1 MRALRDQYETGYRT
15 SEALERLMKLS
26 KRTRDCDR
34 EYRANERALAA
45 IEAQLEAMIGTFRIR
60 VEELEGFAR
69 ICPRDSYEIEFR
81 HGKQRRVLRV
91 RIGKALERLWD
102 GGLQEVEFRGALKAT
117 VVCRLREVKSSWRV
131 AAVWSKRNVTLGV
144 NTISMSE
151 LLVAVSRG
159 RQIVLDANASGSLK
173 LRIRCQWAPSLAD
186 CSTAEASE
194 HSPPSNKSSSS
205 SSTLINTSFRS
216 ENLLSNSF
224 ALARRSQQQ
233 QTIGT
238 EQKASTLTSVPP
250 LTPIPRVNL
259 LQQQRSV
266 SPYVRNSSP
275 QQHHPKNN
283 NLKATA
289 DLSRSLLTLPSY
301 YYSSHVVNPL
311 LAAGHAEEE
320 TQEEEEEEENASSV
334 TPSGHSLRHRAASIA
349 SEQVR
354 HRGSCSSRSPS
365 PSSSSSVASSLSS
378 SPSSTLS
385 LGGNS
390 SDNNSPTHYHHH
402 QSSSHF
408 LADKAAAK
416 AKSKPSSGLQA
427 KLDRLIGELSSLQ
440 SALEDYRGQYVE
452 LTMMSITVG
461 KLMAHLETA
470 VDCAEEEEEKEESAV
485 DQEDNSCSLVDEVET
500 ALAEFD
506 FLEDKSMLEGEA
518 EDKVKLN

>member
-186 CSTAEASE
+186 CSTAEAASE
-194 HSPPSNKSSSS
+194 HHSPSNKSSS

-233 QTIGT
+233 QTALNST

-259 LQQQRSV
+259 LQQRSV

-275 QQHHPKNN
+275 QHHPKSG

-320 TQEEEEEEENASSV
+320 TQEEEEEEENASSI

-365 PSSSSSVASSLSS
+365 PSSSSVASSLSS

-390 SDNNSPTHYHHH
+390 SDNNSPTHYHH

>member
-186 CSTAEASE
+186 CSTAEAASE
-194 HSPPSNKSSSS
+194 HHSPSNKSSS

-233 QTIGT
+233 QTLNST

-259 LQQQRSV
+259 LQQRSV

-275 QQHHPKNN
+275 QHHPKNN
-283 NLKATA
+283 LKASA

-320 TQEEEEEEENASSV
+320 TQEEEEEENASSI

-365 PSSSSSVASSLSS
+365 PSSSSVASSLSS

-385 LGGNS
+385 LGNS

-408 LADKAAAK
+408 LADKAAK

-461 KLMAHLETA
+461 KLMAHLET
-470 VDCAEEEEEKEESAV
+470 VDCAEEEEEESAV

-518 EDKVKLN
+518 EDKVTC